1 MAVSPRPHYLTS
13 PRRVTLGSE
22 MPLTQKAIDEL
33 KEIHHRKT
41 GEQLS
46 DDEAWAMGHR
56 LLRIF
61 AILARPPARQPSE
74 VRTASRLTDETD
86 PT

>member
-1 MAVSPRPHYLTS
+1 
-13 PRRVTLGSE
+13 

-33 KEIHHRKT
+33 KEIHRQKT
-41 GEQLS
+41 GESLS

-61 AILARPPARQPSE
+61 AILTRSPTNETPRDE
-74 VRTASRLTDETD
+74 VRTASRLTD
-86 PT
+86 PRSGA